1 MKKVFGCFVMVT
13 LIFGFLGSAM
23 ADGNYRKGK
32 YLFRKHCR
40 SCHME
45 NATGP
50 KQAKVLEPATYT
62 MEEWKAAFAPEKAA
76 TYPCKNVWD
85 EVGEEGIQD
94 IYSYLYKFAKD
105 SPTPAKCK

>member
-1 MKKVFGCFVMVT
+1 MKKMLGFVVMGT
-13 LIFGFLGSAM
+13 LIFGFLGTAM

-32 YLFRKHCR
+32 YLFRKNCR

-45 NATGP
+45 NAPGP
-50 KQAKVLEPATYT
+50 QQAKVLEPSTFT
-62 MEEWKAAFAPEKAA
+62 MSEWTAAFAPEKAA
-76 TYPCKNVWD
+76 TYPCKAEWD
-85 EVGEEGIQD
+85 KATPAGIQD